1 MPMKPVVNMLMDDE
15 EGVDTSRLFAEL
27 LESRYLILV
36 ITVSF
41 MLMAWVYTLLTP
53 VVYQANAL
61 IQLEPQRANA
71 ILANQNSTPLPDG
84 KPVSAIDVKL
94 LQSRH
99 ILGATV
105 DDLNLQVVVE
115 PKHMPIIGSALAT
128 LTGKSSGEI
137 DVSQLFLPGTTDD
150 NSEQVTLTVLDSRHY
165 QINWG
170 NASFV
175 AETGKVFAHAGMQ
188 ILVASINA
196 LPGTQFTATYL
207 SRLNAINRLQH
218 QLSAQDPDINSSMIR
233 LTLTGE
239 DQHETMRVLDN
250 IASHYLHQNISE
262 QVAQDSRSLVYLNQ
276 QLPEVRSELD
286 RNEDKLNAAREKN
299 GTVDLPLEAQSVLDQ
314 SVDIDNQLNELTI
327 NEADISQLYTKD
339 HPMYKTLL
347 DKRQTLLAA
356 RDGLKEKIAAMPAVQ
371 QEILRL
377 TRDVDSGQTL
387 YMHLLSRQQE
397 LNIAVSSA
405 IGNARVLDHPLD
417 DPEPV
422 SPNKYLII
430 IQGLLLGLLVS
441 INVIFIRFV
450 LDKAVETSEELEEQ
464 GMTVYS
470 SIPFS
475 PWLEKSNKKNIY
487 KMAKAFLLREN
498 PTDLAIEALRSLRT
512 NIHFS
517 MLEARNNILMISGA
531 SASVGKTFIS
541 TNFSAV
547 MAQTG
552 KKVLLIDA
560 DLRRGTAHHIFNV
573 KEKAGLSNILAAK
586 YPIESIQ
593 PITISDDL
601 HFIGRG
607 TLDQGFTELLMS
619 RRFGDLMRWAE
630 KNYDLVVV
638 DTPPVLAVTDAEIIG
653 AYAGT
658 TMLVVR
664 CEKNTLKE
672 VEISQ
677 RRFERNGIH
686 INGCILNGTKLRSYG
701 YYRYSNIQYTYESA
715 RQG

>member
-1 MPMKPVVNMLMDDE
+1 MAIKPVVGKLMDDE
-15 EGVDTSRLFAEL
+15 EGIDAGRLVAEL
-27 LESRYLILV
+27 LDSRYLILV

-41 MLMAWVYTLLTP
+41 MLLAWIYTLLTP
-53 VVYQANAL
+53 VTYQANAL
-61 IQLEPQRANA
+61 IQLEPQHANA
-71 ILANQNSTPLPDG
+71 ILANQKGTMLPDG
-84 KPVSAIDVKL
+84 KAVSAIDVKL

-115 PKHMPIIGSALAT
+115 PKQMPIIGPALAK
-128 LTGKSSGEI
+128 LTGKTAGEI
-137 DVSQLFLPGTTDD
+137 NVSQLFLPGTTDD
-150 NSEQVTLTVLDSRHY
+150 NSEQMTLTVLDSRHY
-165 QINWG
+165 QINWN

-175 AETGKVFAHAGMQ
+175 AETGNLFAHAGMK
-188 ILVASINA
+188 ILVASISA

-218 QLSAQDPDINSSMIR
+218 QLTAQDPDINSGMIK

-239 DQHETMRVLDN
+239 NQHQTIRVLDN
-250 IASHYLHQNISE
+250 IAAHYLRQNISE
-262 QVAQDSRSLVYLNQ
+262 QVAQDSRSLEYLNQ
-276 QLPEVRSELD
+276 QLPKVRSELE

-299 GTVDLPLEAQSVLDQ
+299 GTVDLSLEAQSVLDQ
-314 SVDIDNQLNELTI
+314 SVDIDNQLNELTLS
-327 NEADISQLYTKD
+327 EADISQLYTKG
-339 HPMYKTLL
+339 HPVYKTLL
-347 DKRQTLLAA
+347 DKRQALLAEK
-356 RDGLKEKIAAMPAVQ
+356 DGLKEKISAMPAVQ
-371 QEILRL
+371 QEIVRL
-377 TRDVDSGQTL
+377 TRDVDSGQAL

-397 LNIAVSSA
+397 LKITVSSA

-422 SPNKYLII
+422 SPNKYII
-430 IQGLLLGLLVS
+430 LFQGLLLGFFVALNIV
-441 INVIFIRFV
+441 FIRFA

-487 KMAKAFLLREN
+487 RMAKAFLLREN

-512 NIHFS
+512 NIYFA

-531 SASVGKTFIS
+531 SASVGKTFVS

-560 DLRRGTAHHIFNV
+560 DLRRGTAHHIFNI
-573 KEKAGLSNILAAK
+573 KEKSGLSNILAANN
-586 YPIESIQ
+586 PIESIQ
-593 PITISDDL
+593 PIIISDDL

-607 TLDQGFTELLMS
+607 THDQGFTELLMS
-619 RRFGDLMRWAE
+619 RRFADLMRWAE

-658 TMLVVR
+658 TLLVVR
-664 CEKNTLKE
+664 CDKNTFKE
-672 VEISQ
+672 VEMSQ
-677 RRFERNGIH
+677 RRFERSGINM
-686 INGCILNGTKLRSYG
+686 NGCILNGTKLRAYG
-701 YYRYSNIQYTYESA
+701 YYRYSNIQYAYESA